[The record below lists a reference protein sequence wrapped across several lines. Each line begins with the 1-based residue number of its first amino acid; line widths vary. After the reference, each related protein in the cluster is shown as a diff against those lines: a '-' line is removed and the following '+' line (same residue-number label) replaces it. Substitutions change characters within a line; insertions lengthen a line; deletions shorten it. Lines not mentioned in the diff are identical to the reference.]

1 MRAGKQTFALT
12 IGRRFL
18 LVIVSACTIMLAGTG
33 YAVLSFR
40 AQLIDMQQHA
50 VASQQ
55 TASDSEVSTDA
66 IDREIFNVIIRL
78 ILVCGPFGV
87 LFIVMAFRWA
97 RGISH
102 PLNRLTESLNQL
114 AAGDLDAT
122 VEGSAR
128 GDEVGAIARAVEEFR
143 ERLKASAAERCAL
156 ETANETRRRDLMAR
170 LASEFQEAMVATIN
184 RVCGMARD
192 LEKSANGLGHAAG
205 STQQLT
211 GMVAVSSE
219 LTATNVET
227 VAKTCEQLAI
237 TVAQIS
243 EQVHASTSIAE
254 EAAQKVQSTSGRVKQ
269 LSQAAERIGDIL
281 GFINKVAEQ
290 TNLLALNATIE
301 AAHAGDMGKGFAVV
315 AHEVKELAQQTA
327 KATSEIAEQ
336 INSIQMATQEAVT
349 AIDGIAGTTNRMSEI
364 AGTIAAAVEQQGAST
379 KEISRNIQEAA
390 EGTAEVVSAIKD
402 VTAGNDE
409 TGVAAQQMLV
419 SARAMSGEAPKF
431 KEDLAKFVEDI
442 RAA

>member
-1 MRAGKQTFALT
+1 
-12 IGRRFL
+12 
-18 LVIVSACTIMLAGTG
+18 
-33 YAVLSFR
+33 
-40 AQLIDMQQHA
+40 MQQNA

-55 TASDSEVSTDA
+55 TARDSEASTVA
-66 IDREIFNVIIRL
+66 IDHEILNVIIRL
-78 ILVCGPFGV
+78 MLVCGPFGA

-128 GDEVGAIARAVEEFR
+128 RDEVGAIARAVEEFR
-143 ERLKASAAERCAL
+143 ERLKANAAERLAL
-156 ETANETRRRDLMAR
+156 ETANETRRREIMAR

-184 RVCGMARD
+184 RVCGMACD

-211 GMVAVSSE
+211 GTVAVSSE

-243 EQVHASTSIAE
+243 EQVHASSSIAG
-254 EAAQKVQSTSGRVKQ
+254 EAAQQAQNTSDRVMQ

-336 INSIQMATQEAVT
+336 INSIQMATQEAVS

>member
-1 MRAGKQTFALT
+1 
-12 IGRRFL
+12 
-18 LVIVSACTIMLAGTG
+18 
-33 YAVLSFR
+33 
-40 AQLIDMQQHA
+40 
-50 VASQQ
+50 
-55 TASDSEVSTDA
+55 
-66 IDREIFNVIIRL
+66 
-78 ILVCGPFGV
+78 
-87 LFIVMAFRWA
+87 
-97 RGISH
+97 
-102 PLNRLTESLNQL
+102 
-114 AAGDLDAT
+114 
-122 VEGSAR
+122 
-128 GDEVGAIARAVEEFR
+128 VEEFR
-143 ERLKASAAERCAL
+143 ERLKANAAERLAL
-156 ETANETRRRDLMAR
+156 ETANETRRRELMAR

-184 RVCGMARD
+184 RVCGMACD

-254 EAAQKVQSTSGRVKQ
+254 EAAQKVQSTSGRVMQ

-336 INSIQMATQEAVT
+336 INSIQMATQEAVS

-409 TGVAAQQMLV
+409 TGVAAQQMLA